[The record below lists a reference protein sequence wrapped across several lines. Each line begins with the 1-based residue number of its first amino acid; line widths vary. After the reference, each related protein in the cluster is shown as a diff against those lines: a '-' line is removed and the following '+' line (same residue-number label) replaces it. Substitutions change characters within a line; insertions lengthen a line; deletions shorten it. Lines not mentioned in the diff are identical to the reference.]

1 MTVRDLAAPG
11 CRCEIR
17 WRKRIFECRYPLCPT
32 KTWTEHHPA
41 IASRAV
47 LTERARQ
54 WAFEQVGRHDRAVAA
69 GRRASSASAGT
80 RSCGRSGAAGN
91 RWSPTTRDDFD
102 GVSAVGVDET
112 AFLRACRT
120 HPTLYATGIADL
132 TPGRPARLLD
142 VVEGRSGAV
151 LSGWLGARDEKF
163 RAQIV
168 TASLDPFRGYATAL
182 AAQLP
187 QAVRVLD
194 AFHVVKLAL
203 TCVDEVRR
211 RTQQD
216 TLGHRGFA
224 AGPIV
229 PDPPV
234 AASPRGPA
242 HHQATRRAPRGAAG
256 R

>member
-1 MTVRDLAAPG
+1 MTQNLTALFGMPGFEVCSTEMVDGEWYVGIETLRDLVGCGECGAVARVKDRRTVTVRDLPAAGVPVV
-11 CRCEIR
+11 IR
-17 WRKRIFECRYPLCPT
+17 WRKRIFECRYALCPT
-32 KTWTEHHPA
+32 KTWTERHPA

-54 WAFEQVGRHDRAVAA
+54 WGFEQIGRHDRAVAPV
-69 GRRASSASAGT
+69 
-80 RSCGRSGAAGN
+80 AAQLGVGWHTIM
-91 RWSPTTRDDFD
+91 RQVTERGKPLVDDPKRLD

-151 LSGWLGARDEKF
+151 LSGWLAARDENF

-182 AAQLP
+182 AAKLS
-187 QAVRVLD
+187 QASGCLM
-194 AFHVVKLAL
+194 
-203 TCVDEVRR
+203 
-211 RTQQD
+211 
-216 TLGHRGFA
+216 
-224 AGPIV
+224 P
-229 PDPPV
+229 
-234 AASPRGPA
+234 SMS
-242 HHQATRRAPRGAAG
+242 
-256 R
+256 